1 SYQMKP
7 LLRFIKVEHTLFSLP
22 YLFAGAFL
30 AKRDF
35 TDARETGLI
44 LLAGI
49 SARAAGMALNRI
61 IDRRTDALNPRTRQ
75 RELPA
80 GRLSL
85 WSAWLLVA
93 VSSAIF
99 VFSAWLLN
107 PLCFFLSP
115 IPLLAF
121 WAYPF
126 TKRFTPLTHFALG
139 AAWSIAPAG
148 GWLAVRGNLE
158 GFAPAAILSA
168 SVLLWLAGFDII
180 YALLDLEFDRAYGIK
195 SLPAKMGPDW
205 ALVVSLACHIITYT
219 LWIFLGFI
227 LNMGPPYFAAMVFV
241 GLMFALEHRFA
252 RHKPEFAFFRANA
265 IIGFAFLM
273 GIAGSIFSHGSY
285 R

>member
-1 SYQMKP
+1 MRS
-7 LLRFIKVEHTLFSLP
+7 LFRLIKAEHTLFSLP

-30 AKRDF
+30 AKRGL
-35 TDARETGLI
+35 TDVRETALI

-61 IDRRTDALNPRTRQ
+61 IDRHLDALNPRTRE

-80 GRLSL
+80 GKLPL

-93 VSSAIF
+93 VSSAVF
-99 VFSAWLLN
+99 VLSAWLLN
-107 PLCFFLSP
+107 PLCFYLSP

-121 WAYPF
+121 WFYPF

-148 GWLAVRGNLE
+148 AWLAVRGSFE
-158 GFAPAAILSA
+158 GFYPAMVLSV
-168 SVLLWLAGFDII
+168 SVLFWLAGFDII
-180 YALLDLEFDRAYGIK
+180 YALLDADFDRTHGIK
-195 SLPAKMGPDW
+195 SLPAAIGSDW
-205 ALVVSLACHIITYT
+205 ALLVSLASHVITYA
-219 LWIFLGFI
+219 LWIYLGF
-227 LNMGPPYFAAMVFV
+227 LTALGPPYFAAMLFIGVLFT
-241 GLMFALEHRFA
+241 LEHRYA
-252 RHKPEFAFFRANA
+252 RRKPEFAFFRANA

-273 GIAGSIFSHGSY
+273 GIFGSLVS